1 MNKTEL
7 IDLIAITNNLQKK
20 TVGIVLNS
28 AIEAL
33 RDALS
38 NGDKVTIVGFG
49 SLEVVDRSARI
60 RRNPKTGE
68 AIKVPA
74 TKVVRFSV
82 GKDLKEVVAQGSVD

>member
-7 IDLIAITNNLQKK
+7 IDRVAVTNNLQKK
-20 TVGIVLNS
+20 TVGIAINS
-28 AIEAL
+28 AIEVL

-49 SLEVVDRSARI
+49 SLEVVDRPSRTC
-60 RRNPKTGE
+60 RNPKTGD

-74 TKVVRFSV
+74 TKAVRFSV
-82 GKDLKEVVAQGSVD
+82 GKDLKEVVAQSSLL

>member
-7 IDLIAITNNLQKK
+7 IDRIAITNNLQKK

-28 AIEAL
+28 AIEVL

-68 AIKVPA
+68 AIEVPA
-74 TKVVRFSV
+74 TKAVRFSV
-82 GKDLKEVVAQGSVD
+82 GKDLKEVVAQSSPL